1 MHLFLALCAL
11 SIFATNA
18 NGAAYPKVGQHGLQE
33 RQLIPGLPI
42 FGPYI
47 DPDDFLTDSIDST
60 STDATGTTAPTDDL
74 GSSSSSSTS
83 SHSRRTYS
91 YFIPSPSAFPIP
103 VTLQHQ
109 VETTYIPR
117 YTTCRA
123 VPETTALPGPPYLN
137 NTPTAAST
145 TSSTCETFYDLL
157 ETTLCHTTLVGL
169 ATRVTITDCLQE
181 ITFSSDFGA
190 ALVTP
195 SPTRV
200 GSGSLLSTTT
210 PSASTQL
217 QTTYYISPWHAFVDD
232 QGRIPEDVDVK
243 VCHARSDNSTIDDCI
258 REEESWAAVPVVA
271 TTHFTTSVDMLAT
284 LTDGPGT
291 YYVGTV
297 HGHFIGNR
305 TTVSLSTTMVM
316 NWVYEAETISR
327 GPRVSATPAPGP
339 LPTGSL
345 SPATETDALI
355 EPSATISS
363 TSTRTNTLTR
373 TVVDASTD
381 AAPDATSLSL
391 SPEEETQIFSILP
404 YYPTGTEEP
413 DVPEVTVTLSPEEE
427 TQIFSI
433 LPYYPTG
440 TEEPDVPDVTVTL
453 SPEEETQIFS
463 ILPYFP
469 TGTDEP
475 DVTAT
480 LSPEEETQIFSIL
493 PFFPPTTTDE
503 SVSPHPPTH
512 RLSLASRITNQHPA
526 RTESTTTSTSSSTTT
541 LYSGT
546 TTLYSTGASGASSSA
561 SAIFIETM
569 PTTPIVRPTFPVSA
583 SSLSFRWA
591 NSTT

>member
-1 MHLFLALCAL
+1 MHPFLALCAL
-11 SIFATNA
+11 SIFAANA
-18 NGAAYPKVGQHGLQE
+18 NGAAYPKVGQHGLQK

-42 FGPYI
+42 FGPYV
-47 DPDDFLTDSIDST
+47 DPDDFLTDSSDST
-60 STDATGTTAPTDDL
+60 STDASDTAAPTDDDL
-74 GSSSSSSTS
+74 GSTTISSSSSTS
-83 SHSRRTYS
+83 SHSRRTHS

-145 TSSTCETFYDLL
+145 TSSTCETFYDSL

-243 VCHARSDNSTIDDCI
+243 VCHARPGNSTIDDCI

-291 YYVGTV
+291 YYIGTV

-327 GPRVSATPAPGP
+327 GPRVSATSAPGP

-363 TSTRTNTLTR
+363 TSTRTNTLIR

-391 SPEEETQIFSILP
+391 SPEQ
-404 YYPTGTEEP
+404 
-413 DVPEVTVTLSPEEE
+413 E

-463 ILPYFP
+463 ILPYLP

-503 SVSPHPPTH
+503 
-512 RLSLASRITNQHPA
+512 I
-526 RTESTTTSTSSSTTT
+526 ESTTTSTSSSTTT

-591 NSTT
+591 NSTTLA